1 MPRPVT
7 VCIWPG
13 PVERPSP
20 HELVRK
26 VDLICLAAGK
36 GSRLGGLGSYLQKCM
51 YPVGLK
57 PFLHYSLEQLV
68 ASGLPGPSGRLMLVV
83 GHLQQQV
90 RAYFGS
96 SFEGL
101 ALYYVEQRELLGTGD
116 ALRLAGGALD
126 ELDGSGPSSSTGS
139 VVAWQADLF
148 VPRELFSAVG
158 RHEAPNAT
166 TLAEGHIDE
175 PAVLRA
181 TVAGPRLR
189 KVWQGEGP
197 LVDIGLWKLER
208 RLLARLATV
217 RAANGEF
224 RMLPNLQ
231 RCMEEGTEVGYV
243 VGDEWVH
250 LGGTLP
256 TPEANVRQVVARLWR
271 LTGEHEP

>member
-1 MPRPVT
+1 M
-7 VCIWPG
+7 
-13 PVERPSP
+13 ERPNQ
-20 HELVRK
+20 HELQRN

-36 GSRLGGLGSYLQKCM
+36 GTRLGGLGSYLQKCM

-57 PFLHYSLEQLV
+57 PFLRYSLEQLV
-68 ASGLPGPSGRLMLVV
+68 ASGVAGPNGRLVLVV

-90 RAYFGS
+90 RDYFGS

-101 ALYYVEQRELLGTGD
+101 ALHYVEQSRLLGTGD
-116 ALRLAGGALD
+116 ALRLAGVALD
-126 ELDGSGPSSSTGS
+126 ELDGSGSSAAPRS
-139 VVAWQADLF
+139 VMAWQADLF
-148 VPRELFSAVG
+148 VPRELFSAVA

-166 TLAEGHIDE
+166 TLAEGHADE

-181 TVAGPRLR
+181 TVAGRRLH

-208 RLLARLATV
+208 RLLASLATV

-231 RCMEEGTEVGYV
+231 RCLEAGSEVGFV
-243 VGDEWVH
+243 VGDEWIH
-250 LGGTLP
+250 LGGMLP
-256 TPEANVRQVVARLWR
+256 TPEANLRQVVARLWE
-271 LTGEHEP
+271 LDE